1 MLIPLPWIF
10 PPNIHGRGINP
21 GYIGGSKGRRIVE
34 NRRIELIRWTVEAM
48 WAASQDVSP
57 EHQDRHQ
64 RTIAFAQDRL
74 DFLLED
80 LATREESPLFQRARQ
95 LFEAGYRLSG
105 WGIDNELVDD
115 TELTLDG
122 KELAFWAMFSSEEE
136 DRDDGRFYQ
145 ALGIQVEFS
154 SDNERSRVLWHL
166 ANLTEEEG

>member
-1 MLIPLPWIF
+1 ME
-10 PPNIHGRGINP
+10 NIR
-21 GYIGGSKGRRIVE
+21 IGLMRRTLE
-34 NRRIELIRWTVEAM
+34 TLR
-48 WAASQDVSP
+48 AASQDVGP
-57 EHQDRHQ
+57 EYQDRHQ

-74 DFLLED
+74 DYLLKD

-105 WGIDNELVDD
+105 WGIDMVDD
-115 TELTLDG
+115 TELTLNG
-122 KELAFWAMFSSEEE
+122 RELAFWAMFSPEEE

-166 ANLTEEEG
+166 ANLTEEEA